1 MLTLYSK
8 DNCTQCLQLESLLKV
23 KGKTYEV
30 KKLDKDYTRED
41 LQSVFEQAGLPVP
54 RSFPM
59 LFNGSTYVGTLNE
72 AKLALAT
79 GKL

>member
-1 MLTLYSK
+1 MITLYSK
-8 DNCTQCLQLESLLKV
+8 DNCPQCLQLESLLKV

-41 LQSVFEQAGLPVP
+41 LEATFQAAGLPVP

-59 LFNGSTYVGTLNE
+59 LFNGDAYVGTLNE
-72 AKLALAT
+72 AKLAIAT

>member
-8 DNCTQCLQLESLLKV
+8 DNCPQCLQLESLLKV
-23 KGKTYEV
+23 KGKEYQV

-41 LQSVFEQAGLPVP
+41 LENIFAGKPIP

-59 LFNGSTYVGTLNE
+59 LFNGTEFVGTLNE
-72 AKLALAT
+72 AKLAIAT